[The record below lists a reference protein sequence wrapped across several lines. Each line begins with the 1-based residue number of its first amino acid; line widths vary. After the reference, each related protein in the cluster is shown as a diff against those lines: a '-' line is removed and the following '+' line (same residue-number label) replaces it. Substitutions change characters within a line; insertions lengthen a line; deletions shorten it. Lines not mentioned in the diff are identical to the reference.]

1 MREGTDISIVRHFLL
16 NRGDLMIEVTGR
28 YTDAII
34 YTNNPQEAA
43 ISQIAELV
51 DQPFM
56 EGAKVRIMPDY
67 HAGKGCVIGTTIA
80 LNGRV
85 VPNLVGV
92 DVGCGVLVAE
102 IGKAKVDFDKLDQS
116 IRQFVPSGNDIHED
130 ASDMRVMEHFENDLF
145 VASGLHDDYTNRS
158 LGTLG
163 GGNHFIEMARDEEGR
178 HYLLIHTGSRYV
190 GAKVANWHQ
199 NRAYESLRRID
210 LTEKIEVLKAAGRYR
225 DIQRM
230 IAEYKESNPVV
241 PKELC
246 YLEGDLFT
254 DYIADMKL
262 AQQFA
267 HENRQTIARIIG
279 EQMKWEY
286 ETQFDSVHNYIDT
299 DSMILRKGAVRAAA
313 GEQLVIPMNMR
324 DGSLICLGKGSAA
337 WNESAPHGA
346 GRIFS
351 RSAAMKNLS
360 MEDFKRTMEG
370 VWTTS
375 VTEET
380 LDEAPMAYKPMQE
393 ITEQIGDTV
402 EIQKRIVPVYNF
414 KASDKWTGPKKRQ
427 RT

>member
-1 MREGTDISIVRHFLL
+1 
-16 NRGDLMIEVTGR
+16 MIEVKGQ
-28 YTDAII
+28 YTDALI
-34 YTNNPQEAA
+34 YTNNPQEVA

-51 DQPFM
+51 NQPFM

-80 LNGRV
+80 LNNRV

-92 DVGCGVLVAE
+92 DVGCGVFVAE
-102 IGKAKVDFDKLDQS
+102 IEEKMIDFDQLDKA
-116 IRQFVPSGNDIHED
+116 IRQFVPSGNEIHEE
-130 ASDMRVMEHFENDLF
+130 ASSTRQTEQFANDLF
-145 VASGLHDDYTNRS
+145 VASGLHNDYTNRS

-163 GGNHFIEMARDEEGR
+163 GGNHFIELAKDEEGK

-190 GAKVANWHQ
+190 GSKIANWHQ

-210 LTEKIEVLKAAGRYR
+210 LTEKIETLKAAGRYQE
-225 DIQRM
+225 IQRM
-230 IAEYKESNPVV
+230 ITEYKDENPIV
-241 PKELC
+241 PKELA
-246 YLEGDLFT
+246 YLEGELFA

-267 HENRQTIARIIG
+267 HENRQTIARIIA

-286 ETQFDSVHNYIDT
+286 GVQFDSVHNYIDI
-299 DSMILRKGAVRAAA
+299 DSMILRKGAVRASA
-313 GEQLVIPMNMR
+313 GEQLVIPINMR
-324 DGSLICLGKGSAA
+324 DGSLICIGKGSAA

-360 MEDFKRTMEG
+360 MEDFKQTMQG
-370 VWTTS
+370 IWTTS
-375 VTEET
+375 VSEET

-393 ITEQIGDTV
+393 IMDQIGETV
-402 EIQKRIVPVYNF
+402 EIQKRIIPVYNF
-414 KASDKWTGPKKRQ
+414 KASDKWTGPRKRQ
-427 RT
+427 VGK